1 MKCKFHAMK
10 YSFLWSAVWSGA
22 DYDSFS
28 VVVMRYSAV
37 EENRFRIFYY
47 ICVLEMMFQW
57 DFL

>member
-1 MKCKFHAMK
+1 MSQPILKKDR
-10 YSFLWSAVWSGA
+10 A

-28 VVVMRYSAV
+28 SVVMRYSAV

-57 DFL
+57 DLL

>member
-1 MKCKFHAMK
+1 MK